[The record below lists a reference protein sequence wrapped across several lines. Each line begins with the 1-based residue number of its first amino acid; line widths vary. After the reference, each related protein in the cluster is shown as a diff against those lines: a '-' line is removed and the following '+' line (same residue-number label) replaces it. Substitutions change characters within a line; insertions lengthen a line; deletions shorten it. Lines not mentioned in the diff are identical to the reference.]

1 MPPAGFGAPER
12 TPKARLPATFAIL
25 LLALV
30 VVGSAVAFS
39 LPNRE
44 PPADGGPVL
53 SRYLPLVDGEAS
65 LFERF
70 DPADDPADDEVD
82 AAVGWE
88 SANTDVLG
96 DGEALLSLTA
106 TTFGQLT
113 ALYGPIEGDGVPPGL
128 ADATVRVDRVTRI
141 DETGAAPPDGQ
152 KADVITRDAS
162 GDRLL
167 TVTDISGE
175 LAFDPPALLL
185 PSDLHVGQSWES
197 SGTAGGRDYA
207 LEGKVLERTA
217 VDGFGDCLRFE
228 ITTTLGEQFTSAR
241 SLACAGFGIVSRD
254 DLDAE
259 GSVIQHVEI
268 ATQGTTR
275 FRDDDVPT
283 PAAAAPPSAPVGD
296 LTLGRVGKAT
306 PSGSISP
313 PTFPPVFVP
322 TDPPLVVVASERGDV
337 VAMAADSPDVVRW
350 RFHPGGSVY
359 GAPGF
364 DPELGRLYMGA
375 TDKRLYAIDARGYFL
390 WAIGVDDNVATRP
403 VVGGDVVAFASE
415 AGSAFGVDAE
425 TGATR
430 WSRALSAAMVASP
443 ALVDDTVVFGSDDGT
458 IRALGIDDGGDRWT
472 RSAKGSVE
480 APLIADGDGV
490 VYVADAGG
498 GITAIDAATGDR
510 RWQET
515 RNDAFR
521 TAPAPIG
528 DLVVVVGESG
538 SIYAFDRAD
547 GEARWEFSGTFVGPA
562 ADVAGTIVV
571 ATAEGTIDE
580 VDAAGTLMQQFP
592 TAAARAPSDPAAAI
606 TLGLATGGGAGWSV
620 DDSAV
625 VRRIGPGAGG
635 LTALQ
640 ARWVHSFTEAPFT
653 GMGFPTTV
661 GEHDGRAVLIDAGGA
676 VYLVDPSTG
685 AVDPIGDDPES
696 PLPAGAASVVDG
708 DQLFMT
714 LGGELRAVDL
724 PSGDV
729 RWSDGSSA
737 FTPNG
742 PIVTGDLVVIERVL
756 TLDDGTVTDDVVAHD
771 RLTGEVRWSQRMPFA
786 GSGPAL
792 AGDVVIAGSPLS
804 GLDPSDGS
812 ILWQVE
818 TDRDVVGNA
827 GYDAESDIVVAAL
840 RKFEGD
846 DVVLDLVAVDPRT
859 GDERW
864 RTPVDGIP
872 EFTEAVTVAEGLV
885 VVPELGGPMVGYDAD
900 TGAERWRFAPPS
912 PAVHLG
918 IATIEDGQVW
928 IITNFAQV
936 FVLDAE
942 TGEVTAQSSGFGA
955 DVGSFFAPWGQQVRS
970 VDGAFIAPFPPFV
983 AGFDPPAAP

>member
-1 MPPAGFGAPER
+1 MTSR
-12 TPKARLPATFAIL
+12 
-25 LLALV
+25 
-30 VVGSAVAFS
+30 
-39 LPNRE
+39 
-44 PPADGGPVL
+44 PV
-53 SRYLPLVDGEAS
+53 SSTRPCA
-65 LFERF
+65 
-70 DPADDPADDEVD
+70 
-82 AAVGWE
+82 
-88 SANTDVLG
+88 
-96 DGEALLSLTA
+96 
-106 TTFGQLT
+106 
-113 ALYGPIEGDGVPPGL
+113 
-128 ADATVRVDRVTRI
+128 VDRVTTI
-141 DETGAAPPDGQ
+141 DESGAVPPEGQ
-152 KADVITRDAS
+152 LADVITRDAV

-197 SGTAGGRDYA
+197 SGTAGALDYT

-217 VDGFGDCLRFE
+217 VEGFDDCLRFE
-228 ITTTLGEQFTSAR
+228 ITTTLGERFNSAR
-241 SLACAGFGIVSRD
+241 TLACAGFGIVARD

-259 GSVIQHVEI
+259 GDVIEHVEI

-275 FRDDDVPT
+275 FRDDEVPT
-283 PAAAAPPSAPVGD
+283 PTAVAPPPVPVGD

-322 TDPPLVVVASERGDV
+322 TDPPTVVVASERGDV
-337 VAMAADSPDVVRW
+337 VALSADSPDVVRW

-359 GAPGF
+359 GAPAF
-364 DPELGRLYMGA
+364 DPDLGRLYMGA
-375 TDKRLYAIDARGYFL
+375 TDKRVYAIDTRGYFL
-390 WAIGVDDNVATRP
+390 WAAEVDDNVATRP
-403 VVGGDVVAFASE
+403 VVSSGVVAFASE
-415 AGSAFGVDAE
+415 AGSAFGIDAE
-425 TGATR
+425 TGAPR
-430 WSRALSAAMVASP
+430 WRRDLTAATVASP

-458 IRALGIDDGGDRWT
+458 IRALGIEDGGDRWT

-480 APLIADGDGV
+480 APITADTDGL

-498 GITAIDAATGDR
+498 GISAIDAATGDR

-521 TAPAPIG
+521 TAPALIA

-547 GEARWEFSGTFVGPA
+547 GALVWEFTGTFVGPA

-571 ATAEGTIDE
+571 ATAEGNINE
-580 VDAAGTLMQQFP
+580 VDPAGTPIQQFT
-592 TAAARAPSDPAAAI
+592 TANVRAPSDPPAVI
-606 TLGLATGGGAGWSV
+606 TLGLSTGGGAGWLV

-635 LTALQ
+635 LTVLQ
-640 ARWVHSFTEAPFT
+640 ARWVHPFTEAPFT

-661 GEHDGRAVLIDAGGA
+661 GEHEGQAVLVDAGGA
-676 VYLVDPSTG
+676 VYLVDPTTG
-685 AVDPIGDDPES
+685 DIEPIGDDPES
-696 PLPAGAASVVDG
+696 LLPAGASAVVDG

-724 PSGDV
+724 PSGEV

-742 PIVTGDLVVIERVL
+742 PIVTGDLVIIVRVV
-756 TLDDGTVTDDVVAHD
+756 TLDDDTITDDVIAHD

-786 GSGPAL
+786 GSGPAH
-792 AGDVVIAGSPLS
+792 AGDIIVAGSPLS

-827 GYDAESDIVVAAL
+827 GYDADRDLVVAAL

-846 DVVLDLVAVDPRT
+846 DVLLDLVAVDALT

-864 RTPVDGIP
+864 RVPVDGVP
-872 EFTEAVTVAEGLV
+872 EFTEASTVADGLV
-885 VVPELGGPMVGYDAD
+885 VVPQLAGPVVAYDAD
-900 TGAERWRFAPPS
+900 TGAEQWRFAPPA

-918 IATIEDGQVW
+918 IATIENGQVW
-928 IITNFAQV
+928 IITSFAQV
-936 FVLDAE
+936 FVLDAT
-942 TGEVTAQSSGFGA
+942 TGDVVAQSSGFGA
-955 DVGSFFAPWGQQVRS
+955 DVGSFFAPWGQRVRS
-970 VDGAFIAPFPPFV
+970 VDGVFVAPFPPFV
-983 AGFDPPAAP
+983 AGFDPPDPP

>member
-30 VVGSAVAFS
+30 VAGSAVAFS

-70 DPADDPADDEVD
+70 DPADDPADDEAD

-141 DETGAAPPDGQ
+141 DETGAAPLDGQ

-175 LAFDPPALLL
+175 LAFDPPASLL

-197 SGTAGGRDYA
+197 SGTAGGRDYM

-241 SLACAGFGIVSRD
+241 SLACAGFGIVPATISTPRAASSNTSRSPRRGRP
-254 DLDAE
+254 
-259 GSVIQHVEI
+259 GS
-268 ATQGTTR
+268 ATTTCR
-275 FRDDDVPT
+275 HPRRPRHL
-283 PAAAAPPSAPVGD
+283 SAPVGD

-415 AGSAFGVDAE
+415 AGQRVRRGRRDGRDALE
-425 TGATR
+425 
-430 WSRALSAAMVASP
+430 SSP
-443 ALVDDTVVFGSDDGT
+443 L
-458 IRALGIDDGGDRWT
+458 R
-472 RSAKGSVE
+472 
-480 APLIADGDGV
+480 GDGRV
-490 VYVADAGG
+490 
-498 GITAIDAATGDR
+498 
-510 RWQET
+510 
-515 RNDAFR
+515 
-521 TAPAPIG
+521 
-528 DLVVVVGESG
+528 
-538 SIYAFDRAD
+538 
-547 GEARWEFSGTFVGPA
+547 
-562 ADVAGTIVV
+562 
-571 ATAEGTIDE
+571 
-580 VDAAGTLMQQFP
+580 
-592 TAAARAPSDPAAAI
+592 ARA
-606 TLGLATGGGAGWSV
+606 
-620 DDSAV
+620 
-625 VRRIGPGAGG
+625 RR
-635 LTALQ
+635 
-640 ARWVHSFTEAPFT
+640 
-653 GMGFPTTV
+653 
-661 GEHDGRAVLIDAGGA
+661 
-676 VYLVDPSTG
+676 
-685 AVDPIGDDPES
+685 
-696 PLPAGAASVVDG
+696 
-708 DQLFMT
+708 
-714 LGGELRAVDL
+714 
-724 PSGDV
+724 
-729 RWSDGSSA
+729 
-737 FTPNG
+737 
-742 PIVTGDLVVIERVL
+742 
-756 TLDDGTVTDDVVAHD
+756 
-771 RLTGEVRWSQRMPFA
+771 
-786 GSGPAL
+786 
-792 AGDVVIAGSPLS
+792 
-804 GLDPSDGS
+804 
-812 ILWQVE
+812 
-818 TDRDVVGNA
+818 
-827 GYDAESDIVVAAL
+827 
-840 RKFEGD
+840 
-846 DVVLDLVAVDPRT
+846 
-859 GDERW
+859 
-864 RTPVDGIP
+864 
-872 EFTEAVTVAEGLV
+872 
-885 VVPELGGPMVGYDAD
+885 
-900 TGAERWRFAPPS
+900 
-912 PAVHLG
+912 
-918 IATIEDGQVW
+918 
-928 IITNFAQV
+928 
-936 FVLDAE
+936 
-942 TGEVTAQSSGFGA
+942 
-955 DVGSFFAPWGQQVRS
+955 
-970 VDGAFIAPFPPFV
+970 
-983 AGFDPPAAP
+983 

>member
-1 MPPAGFGAPER
+1 MAPAGPGAPER

-25 LLALV
+25 LLAV
-30 VVGSAVAFS
+30 VVAGSAVAFS

-44 PPADGGPVL
+44 PAADGGPVL
-53 SRYLPLVDGEAS
+53 SRYLPLVDGDAS
-65 LFERF
+65 LLERL
-70 DPADDPADDEVD
+70 D
-82 AAVGWE
+82 ANEDGAGGAPVGWE
-88 SANTDVLG
+88 TRNTDVLG

-113 ALYGPIEGDGVPPGL
+113 ALYGSIEDDDAPPGL
-128 ADATVRVDRVTRI
+128 ADATVRVERVTTI
-141 DETGAAPPDGQ
+141 DESGAVPPEGQ
-152 KADVITRDAS
+152 IADVIARDAV

-175 LAFDPPALLL
+175 LALDPPALLL

-197 SGTAGGRDYA
+197 SGTAGAADYT

-217 VDGFGDCLRFE
+217 VEGFDDCLRFE
-228 ITTTLGEQFTSAR
+228 ITTTLGERFTSGR
-241 SLACAGFGIVSRD
+241 TLACAGFGIVARD

-259 GSVIQHVEI
+259 GDVIQHVEI

-275 FRDDDVPT
+275 FREDQVPT
-283 PAAAAPPSAPVGD
+283 PAEAEAPPAPVGD

-322 TDPPLVVVASERGDV
+322 TDPPTVVVASERGDV
-337 VAMAADSPDVVRW
+337 VAMSADSPDVVRW

-359 GAPGF
+359 GAPAF
-364 DPELGRLYMGA
+364 DPDLGRLYMGA
-375 TDKRLYAIDARGYFL
+375 TDKRLYAIDVRGYFL
-390 WAIGVDDNVATRP
+390 WAVAVDDNVATRP
-403 VVGGDVVAFASE
+403 VVSRGVVAFASE
-415 AGSAFGVDAE
+415 AGSAFGVDAQ
-425 TGATR
+425 TGASR
-430 WSRALSAAMVASP
+430 WRRGLTAATVASP

-458 IRALGIDDGGDRWT
+458 IRALGIEDGGDRWT

-480 APLIADGDGV
+480 APITADTDGV

-498 GITAIDAATGDR
+498 GISAIDAVTGDL

-521 TAPAPIG
+521 TAPALI
-528 DLVVVVGESG
+528 DELVVVVGESG
-538 SIYAFDRAD
+538 SVYALNRTD
-547 GEARWEFSGTFVGPA
+547 GQVVWELAGTFVGPA
-562 ADVAGTIVV
+562 AEVGGTIVV
-571 ATAEGTIDE
+571 ATVEGIINE
-580 VDAAGTLMQQFP
+580 VDAAGTLTQQLSS
-592 TAAARAPSDPAAAI
+592 TDARAPTDPAPTF
-606 TLGLATGGGAGWSV
+606 TLGIATGAGAGWSV

-625 VRRIGPGAGG
+625 LRRIGPGAGG

-640 ARWVHSFTEAPFT
+640 ARWVHPFTESPFT

-661 GEHDGRAVLIDAGGA
+661 GEHEGRAVLIDAGGA
-676 VYLVDPSTG
+676 VYLVEPSTG
-685 AVDPIGDDPES
+685 DIDPIGDDPES
-696 PLPAGAASVVDG
+696 PLPAGASAVVDG

-724 PSGDV
+724 PSGEV

-742 PIVTGDLVVIERVL
+742 PIVTGDLVIILRIV
-756 TLDDGTVTDDVVAHD
+756 TLDDGTITDEVIAHD
-771 RLTGEVRWSQRMPFA
+771 RLTGEVRWTQRMPFA

-827 GYDAESDIVVAAL
+827 GYDAERDMVVAAV

-846 DVVLDLVAVDPRT
+846 DVLLDLVAADART

-864 RTPVDGIP
+864 RTPVEGIP
-872 EFTEAVTVAEGLV
+872 EFTEAITVAEDLV
-885 VVPELGGPMVGYDAD
+885 VVPQLGGPVVAYDAD
-900 TGAERWRFAPPS
+900 TGEERWRFAPPA

-918 IATIEDGQVW
+918 IVTIEDGQVW
-928 IITNFAQV
+928 IITSFAQV
-936 FVLDAE
+936 FVLDASA
-942 TGEVTAQSSGFGA
+942 GEVVAQSSGFGA
-955 DVGSFFAPWGQQVRS
+955 DVGSFFAPWGQRVRS
-970 VDGAFIAPFPPFV
+970 VDGVFVAPFPPFV
-983 AGFDPPAAP
+983 AGFDPPEGP